1 VRRSAALSIGLI
13 AIIASACSSSGA
25 STSPAA
31 SLAASVAPSV
41 AASTAPSVAPS
52 PSADACAPANLTL
65 FAPGKLTIAT
75 DNPAFP
81 PYFAENADGHKTAPW
96 ELGDPTNGQGFES
109 AVAYAIADKL
119 GFSKDQVAWTYVAFN
134 ESYAPGTKAFD
145 MDLNQISFNADRA
158 KAVDFSDGYYTL
170 SQAIVANAGTPITKV
185 TSIEGLKAFR
195 FGAQVGTTSYQTI
208 TDVIKPTTE
217 ASVYDT
223 NDAAVAALDAKQID
237 AIVADLPT
245 TFYMAGAQLKN
256 GTVVGQ
262 FAPPT
267 GADAEHFGVVLPKGS
282 ALTACVN
289 TAIAAL
295 KADGTLD
302 ALTKEWLSDK
312 ANAPVFTQ

>member
-13 AIIASACSSSGA
+13 AILAAACSSSGA

-31 SLAASVAPSV
+31 SVAASVAPSV

-65 FAPGKLTIAT
+65 FAAGKLTIAT

-119 GFSKDQVAWTYVAFN
+119 GFTADQVVWTYVAFN
-134 ESYAPGTKAFD
+134 ESYAPGAKAFD

-158 KAVDFSDGYYTL
+158 KEVDFSDGYYTL
-170 SQAIVANAGTPITKV
+170 NQAIVANAETPITKV
-185 TSIEGLKAFR
+185 TTIAGLKGFR

-208 TDVIKPTTE
+208 VDVIKPTTE

-267 GADAEHFGVVLPKGS
+267 GSAADHFGVVLPKGS

-289 TAIAAL
+289 TAITAL

-312 ANAPVFTQ
+312 ANAPVFTP